1 MIGNAWELV
10 ADWDETIQECS
21 NWDPE
26 FGSDL
31 SCIGRGSEA
40 QSTGMPSVVMRGG
53 QANLGTNAGAFATM
67 AAVGPGDIH
76 ADYIGFRGAR

>member
-10 ADWDETIQECS
+10 ADWDERTSSCS
-21 NWDPE
+21 EWGPA

-40 QSTGMPSVVMRGG
+40 ESAHFPGVLMRGG
-53 QANLGTNAGAFATM
+53 QANEGTNAGAFATL
-67 AAVGPGDIH
+67 AEVSPGDVH